1 MRRVAYSVL
10 RIDTSLRNTQYAIRN
25 PMTNSADVPSHKW
38 QTAVTLLAATAVMLG
53 WTFFLR
59 SEDLPFSLAALGDAS
74 LFDFFDPY
82 VVGFA
87 VQELLLPLV
96 LLYLFSRTLLFRR
109 IVTDTAV
116 RQDEYRLLIVL
127 SLIQLLVFLYRYTL
141 VEVMGDQVTLGVFV
155 VIVAGLMGG
164 WRAGLLLG
172 VLTMFLSGLM
182 DYLSWLEP
190 GELFNW
196 RDYFEYA
203 VLKNVTAV
211 TAVWVGLAAG
221 LAAEYLDDKRFNP
234 GLAAALA
241 AAAVA
246 FVELMILAVSEYPAD
261 VLVRFLPVVVMAG
274 VATAVFAV
282 MAQNVQEE
290 TRRERSEAA
299 QLELT
304 QANLALAETELAL
317 TQAELRALHAQINPH
332 FFFNTLNTIRY
343 FIRTDPEMA
352 RDLLVKLSEIFQRA
366 MSAGEFVPLR
376 DEIAYVEAYL
386 ALEKA
391 RLDERLA
398 VHWTNLAPDWLDQ
411 PVPTLVL
418 QPLVENA
425 VIHGVSRNPEGGAVH
440 ILIDRAG
447 DDLLVQVTDD
457 GPGFEAADVV
467 LSERLPEDVEALAG
481 KRPSIGLRN
490 VDERLR
496 KLYGD
501 TYALTIDSAPGRGT
515 RVAFK
520 IPLDRETAE

>member
-1 MRRVAYSVL
+1 
-10 RIDTSLRNTQYAIRN
+10 
-25 PMTNSADVPSHKW
+25 
-38 QTAVTLLAATAVMLG
+38 
-53 WTFFLR
+53 LR
-59 SEDLPFSLAALGDAS
+59 SEDLPFSLADLGDAS

-87 VQELLLPLV
+87 VQELLLPLM
-96 LLYLFSRTLLFRR
+96 LLYLFSRLSLFRR
-109 IVTDTAV
+109 VVTDTAV
-116 RQDEYRLLIVL
+116 RPDEYRLPAVL
-127 SLIQLLVFLYRYTL
+127 GLIQLLVFAYRYAL

-164 WRAGLLLG
+164 WRVGLLLG
-172 VLTMFLSGLM
+172 ILTMFLSGWM
-182 DYLSWLEP
+182 DYLGWMEP
-190 GELFNW
+190 GELLNW

-221 LAAEYLDDKRFNP
+221 LAAEYLGDRRFNP
-234 GLAAALA
+234 KLAGLLALLI
-241 AAAVA
+241 VA
-246 FVELMILAVSEYPAD
+246 FVELMMLVVSEYPPD
-261 VLVRFLPVVVMAG
+261 ILIRFLPVVLMAG
-274 VATAVFAV
+274 AATAVFAI
-282 MAQNVQEE
+282 MAQNVREE
-290 TRRERSEAA
+290 ARREEVETA

-343 FIRTDPEMA
+343 FIRTDPNMA

-376 DEIAYVEAYL
+376 DEIAYVVAYL

-391 RLDERLA
+391 RLDDGLA
-398 VHWTNLAPDWLDQ
+398 GHWTTLAPELLDQ

-425 VIHGVSRNPEGGAVH
+425 VIHGVSRAPEGETVH

-457 GPGFEAADVV
+457 GPGFEAADAA
-467 LSERLPEDVEALAG
+467 LSERLPEEVEVLAG

-501 TYALTIDSAPGRGT
+501 AYALTLDSEPGRGT
-515 RVAFK
+515 RAAFK
-520 IPLDRETAE
+520 IPLERETAV

>member
-1 MRRVAYSVL
+1 
-10 RIDTSLRNTQYAIRN
+10 
-25 PMTNSADVPSHKW
+25 
-38 QTAVTLLAATAVMLG
+38 
-53 WTFFLR
+53 
-59 SEDLPFSLAALGDAS
+59 
-74 LFDFFDPY
+74 
-82 VVGFA
+82 
-87 VQELLLPLV
+87 
-96 LLYLFSRTLLFRR
+96 
-109 IVTDTAV
+109 
-116 RQDEYRLLIVL
+116 
-127 SLIQLLVFLYRYTL
+127 
-141 VEVMGDQVTLGVFV
+141 
-155 VIVAGLMGG
+155 
-164 WRAGLLLG
+164 
-172 VLTMFLSGLM
+172 
-182 DYLSWLEP
+182 
-190 GELFNW
+190 
-196 RDYFEYA
+196 
-203 VLKNVTAV
+203 
-211 TAVWVGLAAG
+211 GLAAG
-221 LAAEYLDDKRFNP
+221 LAAEYLGDRRFNP

-241 AAAVA
+241 LLVVA
-246 FVELMILAVSEYPAD
+246 FVELMLLMVSEYPPD
-261 VLVRFLPVVVMAG
+261 VLVLFLPVVLMVGA
-274 VATAVFAV
+274 ATAVFAV
-282 MAQNVQEE
+282 MAQNVREQA
-290 TRRERSEAA
+290 RREEVETA

-398 VHWTNLAPDWLDQ
+398 VHWTNLALDLLEQ

-425 VIHGVSRNPEGGAVH
+425 IIHGVSRSPEGGTVH

-447 DDLLVQVTDD
+447 DDLLAQVTDD
-457 GPGFEAADVV
+457 GPGFDAADMA
-467 LSERLPEDVEALAG
+467 LSERLPEEVAVLAG

-501 TYALTIDSAPGRGT
+501 ACALTIDSEPGRGT
-515 RVAFK
+515 RVTFK
-520 IPLDRETAE
+520 IPLNRETAE